1 MYALLTIVFFVAA
14 LFSSGDTE
22 RVIGFS
28 IVAGLFAIASAIS
41 SIYSLMAPK
50 PDNKESQ
57 K

>member
-50 PDNKESQ
+50 PNNKESQ